1 MAVELRQA
9 GSEQVLHRLMLEDVP
24 QPGRWLEVEGLSYLV
39 LQRRHRYRLRGGRY
53 QLSGVAL
60 MVKAQKQPADSR
72 WWNDRWV
79 IGDPSCRFNA
89 RSPRC
94 AAPCCRKAHASAAAT
109 TASAELLNQRIA
121 AAGCFAFQLRLPQ
134 QDRAAAGGQHQA
146 HTTHRLK
153 NRTGFR

>member
-1 MAVELRQA
+1 M
-9 GSEQVLHRLMLEDVP
+9 P

-89 RSPRC
+89 RSP
-94 AAPCCRKAHASAAAT
+94 
-109 TASAELLNQRIA
+109 LLRWRRSTGGSLRALQSLQP
-121 AAGCFAFQLRLPQ
+121 QLSC
-134 QDRAAAGGQHQA
+134 
-146 HTTHRLK
+146 
-153 NRTGFR
+153 